1 MKDDDKSTQPAK
13 LQDHLYAVHATDFRP
28 SQDNHVQLA
37 RSSIATN
44 NPMEEEVLKKLGNLR
59 FTLHWSLGSVVPL
72 EGLKDC
78 EDKAVDAGKRQ
89 FAIVTLVKNLI
100 PQLVNIYWND
110 TFILGNYALS
120 DQDHVLIPEQLI
132 EQNDTES
139 WGNAKLHGYDP
150 ETEDLR
156 QAVNRLLESFEGEDP
171 CMYKVHSK
179 VQTVTDELQNEF
191 TISCQGEDQ
200 DISGSNSHFFND
212 ILQNDLSISF
222 GLHGRH
228 ICGGLQ
234 GEYLWLQE
242 QVIIGY
248 LFTIWLPLVDEPQ
261 LSPEDLKLLKMA
273 NDVAKEKLIE
283 WVESKDSLIKV
294 KEEFISFQN
303 NITDLCKI
311 IDLELFLIEKYK
323 MTLVGADKDH
333 IYYLLENRNESIEKL
348 KEYLENLIATRQ
360 DVFKKYVPVVPK
372 EYLNNL
378 IATRPDLFKKYD
390 PVVSD
395 VGLNESHD
403 SPRPKL

>member
-1 MKDDDKSTQPAK
+1 MKTYMKDDDKSTQPAK

-156 QAVNRLLESFEGEDP
+156 QAALGHRVNIAQPGRSQRVRGARFEQHTPGARSRQANP
-171 CMYKVHSK
+171 SQVCPRYPRR
-179 VQTVTDELQNEF
+179 QN
-191 TISCQGEDQ
+191 
-200 DISGSNSHFFND
+200 
-212 ILQNDLSISF
+212 
-222 GLHGRH
+222 
-228 ICGGLQ
+228 
-234 GEYLWLQE
+234 
-242 QVIIGY
+242 
-248 LFTIWLPLVDEPQ
+248 P
-261 LSPEDLKLLKMA
+261 
-273 NDVAKEKLIE
+273 
-283 WVESKDSLIKV
+283 
-294 KEEFISFQN
+294 
-303 NITDLCKI
+303 
-311 IDLELFLIEKYK
+311 
-323 MTLVGADKDH
+323 
-333 IYYLLENRNESIEKL
+333 
-348 KEYLENLIATRQ
+348 
-360 DVFKKYVPVVPK
+360 
-372 EYLNNL
+372 
-378 IATRPDLFKKYD
+378 
-390 PVVSD
+390 
-395 VGLNESHD
+395 
-403 SPRPKL
+403 